1 MTPCLIVVWATLRS
15 FRARASRLFALAL
28 VAREQEMEAYAKA
41 MDKLANDALAEAEEI
56 EKHGDADGG

>member
-1 MTPCLIVVWATLRS
+1 
-15 FRARASRLFALAL
+15 LAL